1 VARNPADRIIELGK
15 QKEEIKKGE
24 QMMRE
29 YSQSLAI
36 WRAMVSIM
44 ASIRERGAPVQANQ
58 SQQEEA

>member
-1 VARNPADRIIELGK
+1 VARNPVGRIIELGK

-36 WRAMVSIM
+36 WRAMVSI
-44 ASIRERGAPVQANQ
+44 RERGAPVQAKQ
-58 SQQEEA
+58 S